1 MTKMSDNDFMG
12 LFFPEAYI
20 KKVDIREIMPCTVE
34 ENGIKF
40 IAQADKTL
48 EELLPIL
55 FLVVP
60 NAKYSEKIGA
70 LTYKKD
76 ERIVTI
82 FSSGR
87 ISMTHVKDRPLADRL
102 VEDLR
107 GLLNQS
113 YIYLKTHGKP
123 NETFAE
129 AKRTLSAIKLYEK
142 LPRTDCKECG
152 EQSCFGFATKLF
164 LAEKVPQD
172 CLPLTL
178 PKNAELKNNLER
190 LLAPIK
196 L

>member
-1 MTKMSDNDFMG
+1 MSDSDFMG
-12 LFFPEAYI
+12 LFFPEAFVKKIEI
-20 KKVDIREIMPCTVE
+20 KEVMPCTVE

-40 IAQADKTL
+40 IAQADGAL
-48 EELLPIL
+48 NEILPVL

-102 VEDLR
+102 VEELR
-107 GLLNQS
+107 CLLNRS
-113 YIYLKTHGKP
+113 YIYLKTHGNP
-123 NETFAE
+123 EPALAE
-129 AKRTLSAIKLYEK
+129 SKRSLTAMKLYEK
-142 LPRTDCKECG
+142 LPRLDCKECG
-152 EQSCFGFATKLF
+152 EQSCFGFATKLI
-164 LAEKVPQD
+164 LGEKLPQD
-172 CLPLTL
+172 CPPLVRQSG
-178 PKNAELKNNLER
+178 ELRDQLER
-190 LLAPIK
+190 MLAPIK

>member
-1 MTKMSDNDFMG
+1 MSDNDFMG
-12 LFFPEAYI
+12 LFFPEAFV
-20 KKVDIREIMPCTVE
+20 KKIEIREIMPCTVE
-34 ENGIKF
+34 ANGIKF
-40 IAQADKTL
+40 IAQADKSL

-60 NAKYSEKIGA
+60 NAKFSEKIGA
-70 LTYKKD
+70 LTYKKE

-87 ISMTHVKDRPLADRL
+87 ISMTHVKDRPLADKL
-102 VEDLR
+102 VEELR

-113 YIYLKTHGKP
+113 YIYYKTHGKP
-123 NETFAE
+123 NEAFAE
-129 AKRTLSAIKLYEK
+129 AKRNLSAIKLYEK
-142 LPRTDCKECG
+142 LPKTDCKECG

-164 LAEKVPQD
+164 LAEVAPQD
-172 CLPLTL
+172 CPPLTS

-190 LLAPIK
+190 ILAPIK

>member
-1 MTKMSDNDFMG
+1 MSDNDFMG
-12 LFFPEAYI
+12 FLFPDAV
-20 KKVDIREIMPCTVE
+20 KKIDIREIMPCTVE

-48 EELLPIL
+48 DEVLPVL
-55 FLVVP
+55 FLAIP
-60 NAKYSEKIGA
+60 NAKYSEKIGF

-107 GLLNQS
+107 GLINRS
-113 YIYLKTHGKP
+113 HIYFKIHGSPKPALVELKR
-123 NETFAE
+123 N
-129 AKRTLSAIKLYEK
+129 LSAMKLYEK
-142 LPRTDCKECG
+142 LPKTDCKGCG
-152 EQSCFGFATKLF
+152 EQSCFGFAAKLF
-164 LAEKVPQD
+164 LGEKLPQD
-172 CLPLTL
+172 CPQLAT
-178 PKNAELKNNLER
+178 PKNADLKNNLEK